1 MSSSIPVFVTAKE
14 ARQLHD
20 EPKAASVSVVESGQE
35 ANPDVLMDA
44 GLAEV
49 PPKPGLW
56 KRIRQLPLPLVLGAF
71 LVGSFIFIALISF
84 VWTPH
89 DPNKLVVADRLA
101 PPGSPG
107 YLFGTDKF
115 GRDVASQLMVGAR
128 NSLFVSLL
136 STTVAIVIGALLG
149 LLTAGASPRWRNVL
163 SRLIDVGVALPGIL
177 IALVLATST
186 GPGNQAA
193 IIAITF
199 WFIPI
204 VARVTI
210 GPARQILALDFVE
223 AAFAYGRSKWFVLL
237 AHVTPNIG
245 PLLIVLG
252 SVMFAAAIL
261 IEAALAFLGVGAQ
274 PPTASWGRL
283 LQESQPLLEAAPTLM
298 FFPGVAIVLTVLGFN
313 LLGDGLRSIL
323 DPQQQS
329 SRSGLL

>member
-1 MSSSIPVFVTAKE
+1 M
-14 ARQLHD
+14 
-20 EPKAASVSVVESGQE
+20 VEMALG
-35 ANPDVLMDA
+35 DDHR
-44 GLAEV
+44 
-49 PPKPGLW
+49 PPSRW
-56 KRIRQLPLPLVLGAF
+56 QRIRRLPLSFLLGSLLVGAF
-71 LVGSFIFIALISF
+71 LVIALTSY
-84 VWTPH
+84 VWTPYN
-89 DPNKLVVADRLA
+89 PATIVVADRLK

-115 GRDVASQLMVGAR
+115 GRDVVTQLMVGAR
-128 NSLFVSLL
+128 NSLYVSLF
-136 STTVAIVIGALLG
+136 STSVAILLG
-149 LLTAGASPRWRNVL
+149 ATLGLVAAGASAKWRNVL
-163 SRLIDVGVALPGIL
+163 ARLIDVGVALPGIL

-204 VARVTI
+204 AARVTI

-223 AAFAYGRSKWFVLL
+223 AAFAYGRSRWFVLTN
-237 AHVTPNIG
+237 HVAPNIA

-274 PPTASWGRL
+274 PPTPSWGRL

-298 FFPGVAIVLTVLGFN
+298 YFPGIAIVLTVLGFN
-313 LLGDGLRSIL
+313 LLGDGLRTML
-323 DPQQQS
+323 DPQQA
-329 SRSGLL
+329 SRSGLM